1 MKRGKGRPSSASI
14 SCGVWCLCPS
24 ILWRRKTWPRSRLGR
39 VSASHLATASLRSPP
54 PLHLQPSRSRWELA
68 YNQRG
73 LELSPC
79 TLSVDWDVGR
89 YGRSLTVGRQ
99 ALHWRARRH
108 RASSFRDCG
117 ATEMLHVHHMDR
129 NPANNDPAN
138 LVTLCGSCHLKLHW
152 REDRPSGVGMR
163 QRSAAGS

>member
-1 MKRGKGRPSSASI
+1 MPFQPKSDPIKFCPICGTEMKRKRFNGR
-14 SCGVWCLCPS
+14 LED
-24 ILWRRKTWPRSRLGR
+24 RSRFLSR
-39 VSASHLATASLRSPP
+39 VTCSQACGNTRA
-54 PLHLQPSRSRWELA
+54 
-68 YNQRG
+68 
-73 LELSPC
+73 
-79 TLSVDWDVGR
+79 
-89 YGRSLTVGRQ
+89 TVGRQ

-108 RASSFRDCG
+108 RASSCRDCG